1 MKFWK
6 THQTLRM
13 GLMGLLFLAGL
24 ALVVGGWRET
34 GKLMGVAVMLVG
46 VWGLL
51 TALIN
56 AHRPV
61 GQPPLRES
69 AALALRMHPP
79 LRYALAALALAGLL
93 FSVPAALQ
101 YTDDGAIWNQPPQ
114 TALLRML
121 KCASVP
127 RPQ

>member
-46 VWGLL
+46 VALL
-51 TALIN
+51 L
-56 AHRPV
+56 
-61 GQPPLRES
+61 
-69 AALALRMHPP
+69 LAL
-79 LRYALAALALAGLL
+79 LL
-93 FSVPAALQ
+93 YNKPFEEPKES
-101 YTDDGAIWNQPPQ
+101 
-114 TALLRML
+114 
-121 KCASVP
+121 K
-127 RPQ
+127 